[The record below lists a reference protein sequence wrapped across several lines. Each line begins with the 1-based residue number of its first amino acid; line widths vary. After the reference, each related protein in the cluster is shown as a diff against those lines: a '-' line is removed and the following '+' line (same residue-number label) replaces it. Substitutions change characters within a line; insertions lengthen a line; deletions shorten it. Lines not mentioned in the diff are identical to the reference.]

1 MAALENTFMPV
12 YSRTFGSELSTF
24 AQRIVA
30 AVISWNDNRVS
41 RNALSQ
47 LTDRQLEDIGLSRF
61 DI

>member
-24 AQRIVA
+24 TQRIVA
-30 AVISWNDNRVS
+30 AVISWNDNRAS
-41 RNALSQ
+41 RKALSQ

>member
-12 YSRTFGSELSTF
+12 YGRTLGSELSTF
-24 AQRIVA
+24 TQRLVA
-30 AVISWNDNRVS
+30 AVISWNDERAS
-41 RNALSQ
+41 RRALSK

>member
-12 YSRTFGSELSTF
+12 YGRTFGSDLSTF
-24 AQRIVA
+24 TQRIVA

-41 RNALSQ
+41 RNALLQ